1 VKQLVAILVGLVM
14 VISVAACGKQPEAE
28 IEAAKTALNAAA
40 NDGSEVYVA
49 DDFRRIN
56 EAMDAAMEEVKIQDD
71 KLFKNYDKANEMLA
85 GVQAE
90 ALAVRDLAVA
100 ERERLRLQAGA
111 DLEAARAAVGASREM
126 LNNAPAGKGSAADI
140 MVMKADVTGLEG
152 TLAEIEVMVAAGDYA
167 EASERAKAVGE
178 KATAIST
185 EVQAALAKIAAAQ
198 VKPRKK

>member
-28 IEAAKTALNAAA
+28 IEAANTALNAAA

-49 DDFRRIN
+49 EDFRRIN
-56 EAMDAAMEEVKIQDD
+56 EAMDAAMEEVKIQDG

-111 DLEAARAAVGASREM
+111 DLEAARAAVGSSREM

-140 MVMKADVTGLEG
+140 MMMKADVSGLEG
-152 TLAEIEVMVAAGDYA
+152 SLAEIEAMVAAGDYA

-185 EVQAALAKIAAAQ
+185 EVQVALAKIAAAQ

>member
-49 DDFRRIN
+49 EDFKRIN
-56 EAMDAAMEEVKIQDD
+56 EAMDAAMEEVKIQDG

>member
-152 TLAEIEVMVAAGDYA
+152 TLAEIEAMVAAGDYA
-167 EASERAKAVGE
+167 EASARAKAVGE

>member
-1 VKQLVAILVGLVM
+1 MKQLVAILVGLVM

-49 DDFRRIN
+49 EDFKRIN
-56 EAMDAAMEEVKIQDD
+56 EAMDAAMEEVKIQDG